1 MAVIEAREL
10 VKQYGTFTAVNG
22 VNVSV
27 QAGECWGLLGPN
39 GAGKT
44 TFLRMVV
51 GHIPPTQGQL
61 TVLDYV
67 IPKSAKT
74 MRKRIGVVP
83 QQDNLDPDFTVRE
96 NLKSYARFFGLVG
109 RKMDAYFD
117 ELLEFANLQN
127 YANSRISA
135 LSGGMQRRLSLIRAL
150 VNQPDLLILDE
161 PTTGLDPQARQ
172 VVWQRLRSLKNRG
185 MTLVLTTHYMEE
197 AERLCDRITI
207 MDQGKIL
214 DTAPPTELL
223 KRHIE
228 NSVVEVHGPNLA
240 QWHAEFH
247 ALATRHEQ
255 VGETG
260 FYYLDDP
267 DQLVQTLRHFDG
279 VRYLQRAANLEDV
292 FVKLT
297 GRDLREN

>member
-1 MAVIEAREL
+1 MTVIDAHCL
-10 VKQYGTFTAVNG
+10 VKRYGEFTAVNG
-22 VNVSV
+22 IDVTVT
-27 QAGECWGLLGPN
+27 AGECWGLLGPN

-51 GHIPPTQGQL
+51 GHIPPTTGTL
-61 TVLDYV
+61 TVLGHP
-67 IPKSAKT
+67 IPRAAKT
-74 MRKRIGVVP
+74 MRRRIGVVP

-96 NLKSYARFFGLVG
+96 NLRSYARFFGLWGVEME
-109 RKMDAYFD
+109 RYFD

-127 YANSRISA
+127 YGDSRITA

-150 VNQPDLLILDE
+150 VNRPDLLILDE

-172 VVWQRLRSLKNRG
+172 VVWQRLRSLKQRG

-207 MDQGKIL
+207 MDHGKIL
-214 DTAPPTELL
+214 DTAPPQTLL
-223 KRHIE
+223 ARHIE
-228 NSVVEVHGPNLA
+228 SAVVEVHGPQLADWHARYGSLA
-240 QWHAEFH
+240 Q
-247 ALATRHEQ
+247 RHEQ

-260 FYYLDDP
+260 FYYVDDP
-267 DQLVQTLRHFDG
+267 TELVNALRHFEG

-297 GRDLREN
+297 GRDLRED